1 MGYIDKTLKEILEGI
16 DFNILTEECKE
27 NIHNIKTDSRTIAKS
42 DMFIALKGQK
52 YDGHTFMNEAYKN
65 GAAYIVINKEMESFI
80 CPTDYKGATIISV
93 LNTRVCLPHIINN
106 FYSHPS
112 RHFTLIGVTGTNGK
126 TSVITT
132 AKHVLRNLH
141 NKVGLIGTINNYIDD
156 EILTIEKTT
165 PTTPDCPTLGMIM
178 SKFVTNQVNIALM
191 EVSSMALKNHRV
203 DGQHFDIAVFT
214 NLSPEHLDDHKT
226 MEDYLNSKLML
237 FDKANQAVINVD
249 DTYSN
254 AFLET
259 CKGKTIKYGL
269 KNPNRCD
276 IYATELEY
284 SAKGINYTLVYNNK
298 TYKATSNTP
307 SEFAVYNHLA
317 VIGICLLLELD
328 IEKVITFLSNNI
340 QIEGRY
346 EVIKKNN
353 HCSVIIDYAHTP
365 VALENLLLSVR
376 KNSSYKRIITIF
388 GCGGDR
394 DKGKRS
400 VMGKISHTLSDI
412 SIITSDNPRTENPVD
427 IIKDITENLPMDAS
441 NYFTIADRKAA
452 IEYGIQ
458 LADKDDVVVI
468 AGKGHEKQQ
477 IFNGYTIEFDDKKI
491 AEAALQL

>member
-1 MGYIDKTLKEILEGI
+1 MDYISKTLEEILEGI

-27 NIHNIKTDSRTIAKS
+27 KIHDIKTDSRIITKS
-42 DMFIALKGQK
+42 DMFVALKGQK
-52 YDGHTFMNEAYKN
+52 YDGHTFINEAYKN
-65 GAAYIVINKEMESFI
+65 GATYIVINQEMESTI
-80 CPTDYKGATIISV
+80 CPTDYKGATIISI

-132 AKHVLRNLH
+132 AKHVLRKLH

-165 PTTPDCPTLGMIM
+165 PTTPDCTTLGMIM
-178 SKFVTNQVNIALM
+178 NKFVTNQVNIALM

-226 MEDYLNSKLML
+226 MGDYLNSKLML
-237 FDKANQAVINVD
+237 FDKAKQAVINID
-249 DTYSN
+249 NTYSKV
-254 AFLET
+254 FLEK
-259 CKGKTIKYGL
+259 CQGKTIKYGI
-269 KNPNRCD
+269 KNSDQCD

-284 SAKGINYTLVYNNK
+284 STKGMNYTLVHNNK
-298 TYKATSNTP
+298 TYKATASTP

-328 IEKVITFLSNNI
+328 IEKVITFLSDDI

-346 EVIKKNN
+346 EVIKRSNQ
-353 HCSVIIDYAHTP
+353 CSVIIDYAHTP

-376 KNSSYKRIITIF
+376 KNSGYKRIITVF

-400 VMGKISHTLSDI
+400 AMGKISQTLSDI
-412 SIITSDNPRTENPVD
+412 SIITSDNPRTENPMD
-427 IIKDITENLPMDAS
+427 IIKDITEKLPMDAS
-441 NYFTIADRKAA
+441 NYFTIPDRKAA

-458 LADKDDVVVI
+458 LANEDDVVVI

-477 IFNGYTIEFDDKKI
+477 IFNEYTIEFDDKKI